1 MDSLP
6 LGQTVQT
13 SYETVREALPE
24 LARAAA
30 LWLVLLLLLQAILRL
45 GSGLDEVP
53 VAAVTETD
61 GGRMTSFAIE
71 LVATLVAVAAIAVA
85 WHRWILRREPIGEST
100 APLDATVLRY
110 LVMTVAIALAVGLPM
125 GAMLAL
131 LGGLGGEGHGVRL
144 LAVPVVVLG
153 ALAWVRLNLVLP
165 AVAIG
170 DSSMT
175 IRRSWERTRGHA
187 FTLLLGIVLTSV
199 PAALVALIVA
209 VILGSLVG
217 DTPILRN
224 LPAAV
229 LIAGNFVETA
239 LVTSFLSLAY
249 RRLAGGPQPVNA

>member
-13 SYETVREALPE
+13 SYETVRDALPE

-45 GSGLDEVP
+45 LSGLGEAP
-53 VAAVTETD
+53 VTAVTEAD
-61 GGRMTSFAIE
+61 GGRMIGFAIE
-71 LVATLVAVAAIAVA
+71 LVGTLVAIAAVAVA
-85 WHRWILRREPIGEST
+85 WHRWILCREPIGEGT
-100 APLDATVLRY
+100 APLDAAVFRY
-110 LVMTVAIALAVGLPM
+110 IVMTVAIALTVGLPI
-125 GAMLAL
+125 GAVLAL
-131 LGGLGGEGHGVRL
+131 LAGVGGEGQALRL
-144 LAVPVVVLG
+144 LAIPVVVLG

-165 AVAIG
+165 AAAVG

-175 IRRSWERTRGHA
+175 LRRSWERTKGHA

-199 PAALVALIVA
+199 PTALVALIVA

>member
-13 SYETVREALPE
+13 SYETVRDALPQ

-45 GSGLDEVP
+45 WSGLGEPP
-53 VAAVTETD
+53 VAEVTEVD
-61 GGRMTSFAIE
+61 GGRITSFVIE
-71 LVATLVAVAAIAVA
+71 LLGTLVAIAAIAVA
-85 WHRWILRREPIGEST
+85 WHRWILRREPIGEGT
-100 APLDATVLRY
+100 APLDAAVLRY
-110 LVMTVAIALAVGLPM
+110 IVMTVAIALTVGLPM
-125 GAMLAL
+125 GAALAL
-131 LGGLGGEGHGVRL
+131 LAGFGGESQAVRL
-144 LAVPVVVLG
+144 LAVPVVVVG

-165 AVAIG
+165 AAAVG
-170 DSSMT
+170 DMTMT

-187 FTLLLGIVLTSV
+187 FTLLLGIVMTSV
-199 PAALVALIVA
+199 PTALVALIVA
-209 VILGSLVG
+209 VILGALVG